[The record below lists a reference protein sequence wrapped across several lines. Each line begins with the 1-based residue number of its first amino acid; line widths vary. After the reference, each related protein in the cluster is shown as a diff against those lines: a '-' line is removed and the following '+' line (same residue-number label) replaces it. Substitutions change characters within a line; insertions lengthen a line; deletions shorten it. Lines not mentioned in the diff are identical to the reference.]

1 MSMIRFGMKTRTALV
16 AAAVVALSG
25 CQAMKLTP
33 PASDFVGQLPD
44 AYKEELMALNDV
56 PSQPFRGGVQTFQF
70 DPQTSLLTVIY
81 RLPNPRWYWNTH
93 KSDAE
98 QDVFPYICE
107 QFGQPIS
114 QGLGVRFWYSGNG
127 GFATD
132 VVTDATCRQL
142 SQSQAG

>member
-1 MSMIRFGMKTRTALV
+1 MTRFEIKTRTVLMAL
-16 AAAVVALSG
+16 AAVVLSG

-33 PASDFVGQLPD
+33 PASDFVGNLPD
-44 AYKEELMALNDV
+44 EYKEELVALNDV

-93 KSDAE
+93 KADAE
-98 QDVFPYICE
+98 LDVFPYICE
-107 QFGQPIS
+107 QFGRSIS
-114 QGLGVRFWYSGNG
+114 AGLGVRFWYSGNG

-132 VVTDATCRQL
+132 VVTGETCRQL
-142 SQSQAG
+142 NAVEAG